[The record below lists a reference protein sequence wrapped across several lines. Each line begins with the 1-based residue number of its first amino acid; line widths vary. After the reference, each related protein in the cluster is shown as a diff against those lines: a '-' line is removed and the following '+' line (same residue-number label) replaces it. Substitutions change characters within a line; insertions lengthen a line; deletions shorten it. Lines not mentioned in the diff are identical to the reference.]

1 MHSTLIVIL
10 FKTQSHKM
18 AIQTSVLDQNYNEN
32 KDSIH
37 TLSMR
42 DIITLCSVIL
52 KFCSEKTN
60 GDNSYLTAQNE
71 SY

>member
-1 MHSTLIVIL
+1 MHSTSIVIL
-10 FKTQSHKM
+10 FTTQSHKM

-42 DIITLCSVIL
+42 DIIIKITEHNLFMRDIIM
-52 KFCSEKTN
+52 FCNPEVLFEK
-60 GDNSYLTAQNE
+60 E
-71 SY
+71 E